1 MEWMVRILHERVLL
15 IGDDDRQVQPAL
27 LQAVPSAQVT
37 AVPTLFDGIAEL
49 AAGTYTTILAA
60 AEPIERRPEAAVKTL
75 REMARDARLLLFGHP
90 TLELLS
96 RKMLQFGVDD
106 YVITPATAGEFEQI
120 FGTPP
125 LRLAAANDAEAPQP
139 TLTLPTESPSAV
151 ATLLRLPFADVLLVG
166 VLQHTH
172 DAPGAARRSI

>member
-75 REMARDARLLLFGHP
+75 REMASDARVLLFGHP

-125 LRLAAANDAEAPQP
+125 LRLASDSDAESAP
-139 TLTLPTESPSAV
+139 SPAIAPADAFSA
-151 ATLLRLPFADVLLVG
+151 LLRLP
-166 VLQHTH
+166 
-172 DAPGAARRSI
+172 